1 MADLIDVFVH
11 SPELY
16 YNQKIQTTQT
26 HTHSVVMSRAWL
38 CAAVV
43 AAVISSVA
51 GSAEP
56 LHSHGSAAA
65 IVWSVAKT

>member
-26 HTHSVVMSRAWL
+26 HNIAIMSRAWL
-38 CAAVV
+38 CVAVV